1 MDGLSSTSVAIISLT
16 TVGILGI
23 FTWVVVVIYLKLK
36 WLKYLEDV
44 LDGGVRYY
52 SLNIFLAGQGILQY
66 GTVFLSAFHAKRY
79 KMLQKRDK
87 VPKGIQRLFVFAFS
101 LFMLSALCL
110 FFGIAIHQV
119 YVECIN

>member
-1 MDGLSSTSVAIISLT
+1 MDGLSSTSVVIMSLT

-44 LDGGVRYY
+44 LDEGVRYY

-66 GTVFLSAFHAKRY
+66 GTVFLSTFHAQRY
-79 KMLQKRDK
+79 KMLKKRDK
-87 VPKGIQRLFVFAFS
+87 VSKGIQRLFIFAFS
-101 LFMLSALCL
+101 LFMLSTLCL
-110 FFGIAIHQV
+110 FLGMAIHQF
-119 YVECIN
+119 YV